1 MFIQIY
7 SSFKILY
14 SWDESTWPPIQMQIE
29 ITYLGVGKLTF
40 REAQGQFLNVFIEVS
55 YVNEICIFPL
65 SEIACS

>member
-1 MFIQIY
+1 
-7 SSFKILY
+7 
-14 SWDESTWPPIQMQIE
+14 MQIE

-65 SEIACS
+65 SETACS